1 MSCHKL
7 LACSSNKLCCMVE
20 SATDFTDGIVDI
32 ER

>member
-20 SATDFTDGIVDI
+20 SVMGFTDGIVGI